1 MVERCVVKQGDAIM
15 VNLAPF
21 IGSAQ
26 RSKESVPCLVVA
38 VEGGDVQVRTRHPF
52 RDISLRVQSDW
63 IDAGL
68 DHNVTEVERAGLA
81 VT

>member
-1 MVERCVVKQGDAIM
+1 MVERWVVKQGDAIL

-26 RSKESVPCLVVA
+26 RSSESVPCLVLS
-38 VEGGDVQVRTRHPF
+38 VEGSDVQVRTRSPF

-63 IDAGL
+63 IEGRL
-68 DHNVTEVERAGLA
+68 DPNVKEAERAELA
-81 VT
+81 LQ